1 MIGVKANTVK
11 EEFPEEEEVLVQ
23 GVIDVYFEEEDGL
36 VLMDYKTDRVSE
48 AEELVKRYHTQ
59 LEYYAQALER
69 LTHKKVKEKLIYSF
83 ALHQVIAVD

>member
-1 MIGVKANTVK
+1 MMGVKANTVK
-11 EEFPEEEEVLVQ
+11 EEFPEDEEVLVQ

-83 ALHQVIAVD
+83 ALHKVIAVD